1 MLEKGRDAEKGLCGD
16 SVRPGIWG
24 GGGGG
29 QKADLLVQTCFVP
42 SSGLVPSAV
51 LIVAKKCPG

>member
-1 MLEKGRDAEKGLCGD
+1 MPEKGRGAKKGLCGY
-16 SVRPGIWG
+16 SVRPGISG
-24 GGGGG
+24 GGEGG